1 MRLTPAIVVAFTAC
15 AWAPVSSAA
24 ATAHQTQRKVVI
36 VVADTA
42 TWQDYTSSA
51 APFVRGWL
59 RECAVGLMNTR
70 VATVPTPPSAYLT
83 LGAASRVSARLDPD
97 LADLALNYD
106 EPYEGGPAHQVY
118 YARTGRAL
126 PPGALA
132 YFGLPSVSSENADA
146 LYGLRL
152 GLLGQAL
159 ADAGLKAAAIGN
171 ADVPGAYRRQVV
183 TIVMDEAGVVPL
195 GDIGPGMHRAA
206 PEHAPPLI
214 TDYRA
219 VLAEL
224 RRTLPHAAVAAIE
237 TGDLA
242 RIAERR
248 DVITPARLLEE
259 RAAAVSR
266 LDAFMRELVGMMRDR
281 PWRLYLVTPS
291 ALAELDERSDVLT
304 PIVAWGRGIQPGLL
318 TSPATRRTGIVA
330 NTDLAP
336 SVLHFMDLPVPAEAI
351 GRPMS
356 VQPLRGAAVAYI
368 TRVQHAQEQVEISRP
383 YLLDRASAFV
393 ISVFVLAAVMLILS
407 GPAPRSLTAALRGAA
422 LVVMALPLA
431 ALLMPADIHT
441 GPGVILLSVVALIA
455 VLYAGARSL
464 GRFAPPYAWLAGAFA
479 LVLCA
484 DTATGQHLVQA
495 SLLSYSVTVGSRYY
509 GLGNELG
516 GALLAAAPL
525 ALGVWLGTTRAR
537 PAKRLGAALA
547 LAAVVVIIGYPTMG
561 ANIGIAV
568 PAAVG
573 SGLMM
578 LGLYS
583 PRPGLRQMAVA
594 AGIVLAA
601 VGVIAAANLLI
612 GGEGLSHIGLAVRA
626 VGHGHF
632 VEVAQAFSRRFAR
645 NLLLVR
651 YSSATWVL
659 VSALVVLLGTAMG
672 RNRALS
678 ERIDATS
685 ALGPALTGAGVA
697 SALSFFL
704 NDSGVASAAW
714 GFSLIAAATMYIAFD
729 WRLSQGGP
737 RA

>member
-24 ATAHQTQRKVVI
+24 ATAHQTQRKVII

-70 VATVPTPPSAYLT
+70 VATVPTPPAAYLT
-83 LGAASRVSARLDPD
+83 RGAGSRAAAGLDQD

-106 EPYEGGPAHQVY
+106 ERYDGAPGNDLFH
-118 YARTGRAL
+118 ARMGL
-126 PPGALA
+126 WIPPGGVG
-132 YFGLPSVSSENADA
+132 YFGLPLALLENAQA
-146 LYGLRL
+146 MYPLRI
-152 GLLGQAL
+152 GLLGGAL
-159 ADAGLKAAAIGN
+159 RRAGLKAAAVGN
-171 ADVPGAYRRQVV
+171 ADLRGRYRRQIA
-183 TIVMDEAGVVPL
+183 TIVMDEEGIVPS
-195 GDIGPGMHRAA
+195 GDVGPNMVTPPMFVEPEVATDYAA
-206 PEHAPPLI
+206 LEHALN
-214 TDYRA
+214 RA
-219 VLAEL
+219 LS
-224 RRTLPHAAVAAIE
+224 RTSVVAVE
-237 TGDLA
+237 TGDLS
-242 RIAERR
+242 RISEQAPLMAPEMVQFRR
-248 DVITPARLLEE
+248 GEAMQRMDLFLRHV
-259 RAAAVSR
+259 
-266 LDAFMRELVGMMRDR
+266 VGRMANH

-291 ALAELDERSDVLT
+291 AAPGPEQRSDVLT
-304 PIVAWGRGIQPGLL
+304 PIAAWGEGMPRGLL
-318 TSPATRRTGIVA
+318 ISPSTRRPGVVA
-330 NTDLAP
+330 NVDLAP
-336 SVLHFMDLPVPAEAI
+336 SVLSFLGVPVPTEAV

-356 VQPLRGAAVAYI
+356 VQPLRGDAVAYV
-368 TRVQHAQEQVEISRP
+368 TWVQRAQQQVEISRP
-383 YLLDRASAFV
+383 YLLDRASAFL
-393 ISVFVLAAVMLILS
+393 IAAFVVAAAVLILS

-422 LVVMALPLA
+422 LVVMAFPLA
-431 ALLMPADIHT
+431 ALLMPADIHA

-455 VLYAGARSL
+455 VLYAGARAL
-464 GRFAPPYAWLAGAFA
+464 GRFAPPYAWLASAFA

-484 DTATGQHLVQA
+484 DIATGQHLVQA

-525 ALGVWLGTTRAR
+525 ALGVWLQTTRAR
-537 PAKRLGAALA
+537 SAKRLGAALA

-573 SGLMM
+573 FGLMM

-583 PRPGLRQMAVA
+583 PRPGIRQMAVA
-594 AGIVLAA
+594 AAIVLAA

-612 GGEGLSHIGLAVRA
+612 SGEGLSHIGLALRA
-626 VGHGHF
+626 IRHGHF
-632 VEVAQAFSRRFAR
+632 VEVAEAFSRRFAR
-645 NLLLVR
+645 NLVLVR

-659 VSALVVLLGTAMG
+659 VSALAVLLGTAIG

-678 ERIDATS
+678 ERIDANS

-714 GFSLIAAATMYIAFD
+714 GFSVIAATTMYIAFD
-729 WRLSQGGP
+729 WRLRQGGP